1 MFLILFNDANYNASE
16 IIAVGSPEKG
26 FIQGFDRVFP
36 EFRKTRL
43 GFRCKNRFFELY
55 FSFSKAPLFLA
66 DSMLSPVIFLEES
79 TGFYLNYVGFKHIGG
94 LGLVVLSEL
103 CEGALAYFSS
113 AGV

>member
-79 TGFYLNYVGFKHIGG
+79 TGFYLNYVGFK
-94 LGLVVLSEL
+94 LSCFHCFGQCSEPFYL
-103 CEGALAYFSS
+103 NYVGFKPA
-113 AGV
+113 

>member
-79 TGFYLNYVGFKHIGG
+79 TGFYLNYVGFKQ
-94 LGLVVLSEL
+94 LFFFLP
-103 CEGALAYFSS
+103 EGDYRAFYLNYVGFKH
-113 AGV
+113 GN

>member
-79 TGFYLNYVGFKHIGG
+79 TGFYLNYVGFKR
-94 LGLVVLSEL
+94 
-103 CEGALAYFSS
+103 ATNRQS
-113 AGV
+113 AGKLLSCFI